1 LSSVFPWFQLST
13 KRSIIVDL
21 QWTKICANLT
31 QLTSGALSA
40 HALIKRIS
48 LYSAPVVASIVV
60 LEYPANNYTE
70 ALVNKHQIFSGA
82 TAHSRPLDLSITSS
96 EPCSEANLGPNEET
110 QFGTSNWATGMP
122 TEIYYFLDRADA
134 NASYNAD
141 LVEIEWEFIEGK
153 EVCWN
158 ASVSIP
164 SKMNVCAN

>member
-1 LSSVFPWFQLST
+1 ESCHTVEGAALIVGRDEPIVTLSSVFPWFQLST

-70 ALVNKHQIFSGA
+70 
-82 TAHSRPLDLSITSS
+82 
-96 EPCSEANLGPNEET
+96 
-110 QFGTSNWATGMP
+110 
-122 TEIYYFLDRADA
+122 
-134 NASYNAD
+134 
-141 LVEIEWEFIEGK
+141 
-153 EVCWN
+153 
-158 ASVSIP
+158 
-164 SKMNVCAN
+164 